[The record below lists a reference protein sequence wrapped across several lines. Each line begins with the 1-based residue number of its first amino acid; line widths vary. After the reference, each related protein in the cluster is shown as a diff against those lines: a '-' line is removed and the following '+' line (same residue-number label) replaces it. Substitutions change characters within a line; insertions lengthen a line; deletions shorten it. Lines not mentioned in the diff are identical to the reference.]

1 MPVKFQAKLAVITAE
16 TSTAETGDYRLD
28 ATSAAVD
35 AVIEQANERAAS
47 RPSKTIDWAGD
58 IYVKTLAGRGMR
70 AGTGRCRCGVKC
82 TYLTVLHHLSDFDS
96 KDHAAL
102 GC

>member
-1 MPVKFQAKLAVITAE
+1 MTASDPVQFQAKLAAITAE

-28 ATSAAVD
+28 AASAAVD

-58 IYVKTLAGRGMR
+58 IYVKTL
-70 AGTGRCRCGVKC
+70 TGKSITALQMCKREGKSR
-82 TYLTVLHHLSDFDS
+82 LTLRTITL
-96 KDHAAL
+96 
-102 GC
+102 